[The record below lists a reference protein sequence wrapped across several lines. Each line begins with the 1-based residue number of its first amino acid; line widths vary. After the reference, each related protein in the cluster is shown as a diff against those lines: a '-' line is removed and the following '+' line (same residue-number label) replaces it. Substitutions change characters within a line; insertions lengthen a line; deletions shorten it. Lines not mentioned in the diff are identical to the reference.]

1 MVFGGAGRR
10 VRRAALLRVVSA
22 LALASGVLAGC
33 TLAGDGD
40 QGTRVRSAEQARVGD
55 VEEVRAGGHRY
66 AVRCAGDEQDP
77 PVLLV
82 SDLTTPMERDWDS
95 VQGRIGASARVC
107 AYDRLGV
114 GRSGRAPPSQTFE
127 DMATGLRAVVGEL
140 GLEPPLV
147 LVAHGIGGMVAVT
160 AMQQDPD
167 LAGGLLLLDAAGP
180 GYPQAV
186 LDLLAGSRRAARERD
201 SWARLL
207 RPESNREHLDGRQAF
222 AQAQAFRSLGPV
234 PMVALTHSIA
244 EHAPGTPPRR
254 QADLESAWEAGQNAW
269 LALARAGRLER
280 VDLAGHDI
288 AADQPELVVDRVLE
302 LLAAGDRAAGG

>member
-10 VRRAALLRVVSA
+10 TRRAAVLLPAVA
-22 LALASGVLAGC
+22 VLGGFAVAGC
-33 TLAGDGD
+33 TLTGDSD
-40 QGTRVRSAEQARVGD
+40 QDTRVRSAEHAQVGG
-55 VEEVRAGGHRY
+55 VEEVRADGHRF

-82 SDLTTPMERDWDS
+82 SDVATPLERDWDS
-95 VQGRIGASARVC
+95 VQGRSGASARVC
-107 AYDRLGV
+107 AYDLLGV
-114 GRSGRAPPSQTFE
+114 GGSGRAPQTQTFE
-127 DMATGLRAVVGEL
+127 DMATDLQAVVDEL
-140 GLEPPLV
+140 GLEPPVL

-160 AMQQDPD
+160 AMEQAPD

-186 LDLLAGSRRAARERD
+186 LDTLAGSRRAAPERD
-201 SWARLL
+201 TWARLL
-207 RPESNREHLDGRQAF
+207 RPETNREHLDGRQAF

-234 PMVALTHSIA
+234 PMIALTHSIA
-244 EHAPGTPPRR
+244 EHAPDTPPRR

-269 LALARAGRLER
+269 LALAGAGRLER

-288 AADQPELVVDRVLE
+288 AADQPDVVVDRVAE
-302 LLAAGDRAAGG
+302 LLAAGD